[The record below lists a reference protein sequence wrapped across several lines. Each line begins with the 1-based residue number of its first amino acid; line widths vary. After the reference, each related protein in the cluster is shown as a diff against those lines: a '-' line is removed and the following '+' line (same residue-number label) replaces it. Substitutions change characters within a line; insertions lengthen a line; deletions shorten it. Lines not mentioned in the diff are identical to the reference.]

1 LSCLDT
7 SVFCL
12 VLSCL
17 DTSVFAFAPVAAAHL
32 QFSPSAPAQAC
43 FLCLCTPM
51 LVPSLSWQAF
61 GAAFRTKR
69 HRNDVCV
76 RTAPSVYRCA
86 NCCSRQVVASFAD
99 HSHVSSVLFPNSPA
113 ASSPPPAAAGGR
125 NFCAS
130 FSCRTQAN
138 GASFF
143 SVQKRARCPYEPWW
157 FAKTGS
163 GQTWREKR

>member
-1 LSCLDT
+1 MSCL
-7 SVFCL
+7 VF
-12 VLSCL
+12 V
-17 DTSVFAFAPVAAAHL
+17 FAPVEAAHL
-32 QFSPSAPAQAC
+32 RFSPSAPAQAC
-43 FLCLCTPM
+43 LSFSVFLRLCTPV

-61 GAAFRTKR
+61 GAVFRTQW

-113 ASSPPPAAAGGR
+113 ASSPPPAAAAAAGGR

-130 FSCRTQAN
+130 FSCRSTRKRRF
-138 GASFF
+138 FF
-143 SVQKRARCPYEPWW
+143 SVSRNAWCSYEPW
-157 FAKTGS
+157 
-163 GQTWREKR
+163 

>member
-1 LSCLDT
+1 MLKGNYR

-17 DTSVFAFAPVAAAHL
+17 VFVFAPVEAAHL
-32 QFSPSAPAQAC
+32 RFSPSAPAQAC
-43 FLCLCTPM
+43 LSFSVFLRLCTPM

-61 GAAFRTKR
+61 GAAFTTKR

-99 HSHVSSVLFPNSPA
+99 HSHMSSVLFPNSPA

-138 GASFF
+138 GASFS
-143 SVQKRARCPYEPWW
+143 SVQKR
-157 FAKTGS
+157 S
-163 GQTWREKR
+163 VSV